1 MTTHP
6 RRDNVTAIHSA
17 SCFVFSVPDLTVA
30 EKYFTAFGLRVQ
42 VDTDRL
48 RLFTHFSPHCWGQ
61 IFQAGTQKKL
71 AYLTLG
77 AYAQDIEALRAQVQA
92 QGHALVDPH
101 PMADN
106 PSGFWVRDPDGTLLQ
121 IAVTEKVTPNEKTPV
136 LGPLY
141 KPNPIAVPIGPMRGE
156 MPQVRPLRMS
166 HLLMFTTDVTRSVSF
181 YEKALGLR
189 LSDKSADIIAFMHG
203 AHSSD
208 HHLLAFA
215 KSSGPGLHHTSWTV
229 ERLDHVGLGMDQMM
243 AAGYTRG
250 WGVGRHVIGSNYFYY
265 VQDPWGS
272 FTEYSFDIDFV
283 GVDTN
288 WPAQDYPPENSLY
301 LWGPSVPDDFIR
313 NREVEAEPA

>member
-1 MTTHP
+1 MNQP
-6 RRDNVTAIHSA
+6 RRPKATAIHSA
-17 SCFVFSVPDLTVA
+17 SRFVFSVPDLAVA
-30 EKYFTAFGLRVQ
+30 EKYFSAFGLRVE
-42 VDTDRL
+42 VAADRL
-48 RLFTHFSPHCWGQ
+48 RLYTHFSPHCWGQ
-61 IFQAGTQKKL
+61 IFQAGSRKKL

-77 AYAQDIEALRAQVQA
+77 AYAADLEALRAQVLA
-92 QGHALVDPH
+92 QGHALVSPH
-101 PMADN
+101 PMAEDT
-106 PSGFWVRDPDGTLLQ
+106 SGFWVRDPDGNLLQ
-121 IAVTEKVTPNEKTPV
+121 VTVTEKVTPNEKTPA
-136 LGPLY
+136 LGPVY
-141 KPNPIAVPIGPMRGE
+141 KANPIAVPIGPMRGE
-156 MPQVRPLRMS
+156 LPQVHPLRMS
-166 HLLMFTTDVTRSVSF
+166 HLLMFSTDVPRSIDF

-215 KSSGPGLHHTSWTV
+215 KSNGPGLHHTSWAV
-229 ERLDHVGLGMDQMM
+229 DRLDQVGLGMDQMM

-283 GVDTN
+283 GADTN

-301 LWGPSVPDDFIR
+301 LWGPSVPDDFIV

>member
-1 MTTHP
+1 MSQP
-6 RRDNVTAIHSA
+6 RRPQAIAIHSA
-17 SCFVFSVPDLTVA
+17 SRFVFSVPDLAVA
-30 EKYFTAFGLRVQ
+30 EKYFSAFGLRVE
-42 VDTDRL
+42 VAADRL
-48 RLFTHFSPHCWGQ
+48 RLYSHSSPHCWGQ
-61 IFQAGTQKKL
+61 IYQAGSRKKL

-77 AYAQDIEALRAQVQA
+77 AYAEDLEALRAQVLA
-92 QGHALVDPH
+92 QGHTLASPH
-101 PMADN
+101 PMADDT
-106 PSGFWVRDPDGTLLQ
+106 SGFWLRDPDGNLLQ
-121 IAVTEKVTPNEKTPV
+121 VTVTEKVTPNEKTPA
-136 LGPLY
+136 LGPVY
-141 KPNPIAVPIGPMRGE
+141 KANPIAVPIGPMRGE
-156 MPQVRPLRMS
+156 LPQVRPLRMS
-166 HLLMFTTDVTRSVSF
+166 HLLMFTTDVPRSIDF

-215 KSSGPGLHHTSWTV
+215 KSNGPGLHHTSWAV
-229 ERLDHVGLGMDQMM
+229 DRLDHVGLGMDQMM

-283 GVDTN
+283 GADTN

-301 LWGPSVPDDFIR
+301 LWGPSVPDDFIV

>member
-1 MTTHP
+1 MNHP
-6 RRDNVTAIHSA
+6 RRPQTTAIHSA
-17 SCFVFSVPDLTVA
+17 SRFVFSVPDLKVA
-30 EKYFTAFGLRVQ
+30 EKYFSSFGLRVEAGS
-42 VDTDRL
+42 DRL
-48 RLFTHFSPHCWGQ
+48 RLYTHSSSHCWGQ
-61 IFQAGTQKKL
+61 IFQAGSKKKL

-77 AYAQDIEALRAQVQA
+77 AYAEDIDALRAQVLA
-92 QGHALVDPH
+92 QGHALASPH
-101 PMADN
+101 PMAEDT
-106 PSGFWVRDPDGTLLQ
+106 SGFWLHDPDGNLLQ
-121 IAVTEKVTPNEKTPV
+121 VTVTEKVTPNEKTPA
-136 LGPLY
+136 LGPVY
-141 KPNPIAVPIGPMRGE
+141 KANPIAVPIGPMRGE
-156 MPQVRPLRMS
+156 LPQVRPLRMS
-166 HLLMFTTDVTRSVSF
+166 HLLMFTTDVPRSIDF

-215 KSSGPGLHHTSWTV
+215 KSNGPGLHHTSWTV

-283 GVDTN
+283 GADTQ

-301 LWGPSVPDDFIR
+301 LWGPSVPDDFIL
-313 NREVEAEPA
+313 NREVEEASA